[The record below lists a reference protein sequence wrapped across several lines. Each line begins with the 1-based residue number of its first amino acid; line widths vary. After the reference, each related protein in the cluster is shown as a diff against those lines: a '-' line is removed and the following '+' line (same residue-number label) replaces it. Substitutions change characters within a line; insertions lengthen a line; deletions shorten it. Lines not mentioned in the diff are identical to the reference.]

1 MVNNL
6 LHVMDE
12 ERGVLTSYNI
22 CGSEYKYLSQ
32 YNPYL
37 AKKKIIFFRNV
48 PEQNNSLFIVTEEKA
63 VYVKWFRSSIDHMH
77 SYSKQVRANVE
88 NKNTVYVCAAL
99 TSDGQYLVLAD
110 SAGFINI
117 WKADVGDQ
125 PIATY
130 KSRVSS
136 LDTYWLKED
145 GYHIICS
152 SENRL
157 LHKWKLPV
165 EGVSKSIRKP
175 LFDAAVQP
183 HGKADIV
190 VTETLSNTIITLVGD
205 EVVAESKP
213 IEGKINNLILSSD
226 RKKIVYVTDKG
237 IVILFDIDKKEGIP
251 ILKVSQNIELL
262 KILNVQDGSIIVC
275 RETGHNLRV
284 SFK

>member
-165 EGVSKSIRKP
+165 EGVSKSI
-175 LFDAAVQP
+175 DQ
-183 HGKADIV
+183 KAFI
-190 VTETLSNTIITLVGD
+190 
-205 EVVAESKP
+205 
-213 IEGKINNLILSSD
+213 
-226 RKKIVYVTDKG
+226 
-237 IVILFDIDKKEGIP
+237 
-251 ILKVSQNIELL
+251 
-262 KILNVQDGSIIVC
+262 
-275 RETGHNLRV
+275 
-284 SFK
+284 